1 MKVSP
6 SIISA
11 KLEDLGSEIAKC
23 VEGGATSFHLD
34 VMDGHFVPNLTMGPD
49 LVKAV
54 RRCTDLDLEAHLM
67 LQNPE
72 KYYRKFIDA
81 GASIP
86 LIHVESPINTG
97 LLLKKITN
105 EGNRFGI
112 VINPE
117 TPLEKALPFLEDASL
132 LLIMSVHPGFSG
144 QKFIEDAV
152 DKIREAR
159 SYIDR
164 HKLETSIEVDGG
176 ITLDTA
182 KICRDAGADIVVS
195 ASYIFSGEV
204 TEKVRLLTRL

>member
-49 LVKAV
+49 MVRAV
-54 RRCTDLDLEAHLM
+54 RRCTDLELEVHLM
-67 LQNPE
+67 LENPD
-72 KYYRKFIDA
+72 KYYKKFLEA
-81 GASIP
+81 GANIP

-97 LLLKKITN
+97 LLIKKIRN
-105 EGNRFGI
+105 EGYRFGI
-112 VINPE
+112 VVNPE
-117 TPLEKALPFLEDASL
+117 TSLEKAFPFLEDSSI

-144 QKFIEDAV
+144 QKFIQDAV
-152 DKIREAR
+152 IKIQEAR
-159 SYIDR
+159 RYVDGR
-164 HKLETSIEVDGG
+164 KLETLIEVDGG

-182 KICRDAGADIVVS
+182 KICRAAGADIAVS

-204 TEKVRLLTRL
+204 KEKVSSLARL

>member
-6 SIISA
+6 SLISA
-11 KLEDLGSEIAKC
+11 KLEDLETEIAKC
-23 VEGGATSFHLD
+23 IEGGATSFHLD
-34 VMDGHFVPNLTMGPD
+34 IMDGHFVPNLTMGPD
-49 LVKAV
+49 MVKAV

-67 LQNPE
+67 LQNPD
-72 KYYRKFIDA
+72 KYYMKFIEA
-81 GASIP
+81 GANIP

-97 LLLKKITN
+97 LLIKKISN
-105 EGNRFGI
+105 QGQRFGI

-117 TPLEKALPFLEDASL
+117 TSLEKALPFLDDAYM

-152 DKIREAR
+152 NKIREAR
-159 SYIDR
+159 RYVEG
-164 HKLETSIEVDGG
+164 HGLKTLIEVDGG

-182 KICRDAGADIVVS
+182 GICRDAGADIAVS